1 MALARAAC
9 VALLGVEGHLVEV
22 EADLSAGLPGLA
34 LIGMPDASLYE
45 ARDRVRAAVVNSGQP
60 WPNQRITVGLFP
72 AALPKSGT
80 GFDVAVAAAVLAAQ
94 GQIPAAALAGRVLL
108 GELALDGRLRP
119 LPGVLP
125 AVITAAEAGFTS
137 VVVPAENAPEASLV
151 PGVVAEGVASL
162 RELVGLLRGELELPD
177 RRTSSRAPA
186 ADDGPGLD
194 LADVAGQADGRLAME
209 LAAAGG
215 HHVLLMGPPGAG
227 KTMLAERLPGLL
239 PLLDERD
246 ALEVTSVHSVAGV
259 LPPGVGLVRRPPFRS
274 PHHTTSMAA
283 LVGGG
288 SRVIR
293 PGAVSLAHRGVLFLD
308 EAPEF
313 SPRALDA
320 LRQPLESGVVEVA
333 RAAGVARFPARFTM
347 VLAANPCPCGHATT
361 RTHSQCTCPPAAR
374 QRYLHRMSGPLLDRV
389 DVRLPVNRVSRA
401 ELRDD
406 LVHVEPTARV
416 AERVGRARTAARRRL
431 AGTPWTRN
439 ADVPGPELRRCRP
452 LPARDVREA
461 DRAFEAGQLTARGV
475 DRVLRMAW
483 TLADLTGRSTPSASQ
498 VATALRLRLPVQQ

>member
-194 LADVAGQADGRLAME
+194 LADVAGQADGRLAWSW
-209 LAAAGG
+209 
-215 HHVLLMGPPGAG
+215 P
-227 KTMLAERLPGLL
+227 LPG
-239 PLLDERD
+239 
-246 ALEVTSVHSVAGV
+246 G
-259 LPPGVGLVRRPPFRS
+259 
-274 PHHTTSMAA
+274 TT
-283 LVGGG
+283 
-288 SRVIR
+288 
-293 PGAVSLAHRGVLFLD
+293 
-308 EAPEF
+308 
-313 SPRALDA
+313 
-320 LRQPLESGVVEVA
+320 
-333 RAAGVARFPARFTM
+333 
-347 VLAANPCPCGHATT
+347 CC
-361 RTHSQCTCPPAAR
+361 
-374 QRYLHRMSGPLLDRV
+374 
-389 DVRLPVNRVSRA
+389 
-401 ELRDD
+401 
-406 LVHVEPTARV
+406 
-416 AERVGRARTAARRRL
+416 
-431 AGTPWTRN
+431 
-439 ADVPGPELRRCRP
+439 
-452 LPARDVREA
+452 
-461 DRAFEAGQLTARGV
+461 
-475 DRVLRMAW
+475 
-483 TLADLTGRSTPSASQ
+483 
-498 VATALRLRLPVQQ
+498 